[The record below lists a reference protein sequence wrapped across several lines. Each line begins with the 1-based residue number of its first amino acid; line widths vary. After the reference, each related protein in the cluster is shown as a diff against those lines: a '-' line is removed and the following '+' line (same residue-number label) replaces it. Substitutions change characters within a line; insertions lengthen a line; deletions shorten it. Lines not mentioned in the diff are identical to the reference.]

1 MTGADSLGEW
11 DDAAVD
17 VLVEQ
22 VRGSVGSPFD
32 GPGPARAAA
41 HQAPAASVR
50 PPTGTG
56 SPDDLASLAAE
67 LSRSLGVRVDPPDAL
82 PPGLFAPEARVA
94 PPSRPTDDG
103 TQAYFL
109 ASAPRPTAHV
119 PDLGVR
125 QAEVPTAAAVPVA
138 MPAPPAVPAASAGP
152 LGAGASVRDALAL
165 RAQFPALQQEVNG
178 RRLVWLDNG
187 ATTHKPQQVIDVV
200 RHYYERDNSNVHRS
214 AHTLAV
220 RSTDAMDRARAT
232 VARFLGT
239 PRADEVVFVRG
250 TTEAINLVAQSW
262 GRANLGPGD
271 EVLVSWLEHHANIVP
286 WQFATRAAGATL
298 RPIPVT
304 DAGDIDL
311 AAYHRML
318 GPQTKLVALTHVS
331 NVVGTVL
338 PIEEMAAAARRHGAL
353 VLVDGAQSVA
363 HMPVDVG
370 ALGADFFAF
379 SGHKVFGPTGIGV
392 LWARREILEAMP
404 PWQGGGAM
412 ITDVTFERSTFNP
425 PPVKFEAGTP
435 HIAGIVGLGAALEWL
450 DSLGR
455 PIVAAAEHALLE
467 YAEARLRQVPK
478 VRVLGRPTV
487 RAGAIPLV
495 VEGVAPD
502 EVARFL
508 DTRGIAVRAGHHCAQ
523 PTVRRLGFEAV
534 VRPSFAV
541 YNCPDDVDALVA
553 ALGELS
559 RS

>member
-1 MTGADSLGEW
+1 
-11 DDAAVD
+11 V
-17 VLVEQ
+17 
-22 VRGSVGSPFD
+22 PI
-32 GPGPARAAA
+32 
-41 HQAPAASVR
+41 AASV
-50 PPTGTG
+50 P
-56 SPDDLASLAAE
+56 
-67 LSRSLGVRVDPPDAL
+67 
-82 PPGLFAPEARVA
+82 VA
-94 PPSRPTDDG
+94 
-103 TQAYFL
+103 
-109 ASAPRPTAHV
+109 V
-119 PDLGVR
+119 P
-125 QAEVPTAAAVPVA
+125 AVPVD
-138 MPAPPAVPAASAGP
+138 P
-152 LGAGASVRDALAL
+152 LGAGASVRDSLAL
-165 RAQFPALQQEVNG
+165 RAQFPALQQEVHG

-200 RHYYERDNSNVHRS
+200 RHYYEWDNSNVHRS
-214 AHTLAV
+214 AHTLAA
-220 RSTDAMDRARAT
+220 RSTDAMDRARTT

-250 TTEAINLVAQSW
+250 TTEAVNLVAQSW

-353 VLVDGAQSVA
+353 VLLDGAQSVA
-363 HMPVDVG
+363 HMPVDVL

-392 LWARREILEAMP
+392 LWARREIPEEMP
-404 PWQGGGAM
+404 PRQGGGAM
-412 ITDVTFERSTFNP
+412 ISDVTFERSTFNP

-455 PIVAAAEHALLE
+455 PLVAAAEHALLE
-467 YAEARLRQVPK
+467 YAEARLRQV
-478 VRVLGRPTV
+478 
-487 RAGAIPLV
+487 
-495 VEGVAPD
+495 
-502 EVARFL
+502 
-508 DTRGIAVRAGHHCAQ
+508 
-523 PTVRRLGFEAV
+523 LGFEAA
-534 VRPSFAV
+534 VRPLPSTTA
-541 YNCPDDVDALVA
+541 PTTWKRS
-553 ALGELS
+553 S
-559 RS
+559 RRWGN